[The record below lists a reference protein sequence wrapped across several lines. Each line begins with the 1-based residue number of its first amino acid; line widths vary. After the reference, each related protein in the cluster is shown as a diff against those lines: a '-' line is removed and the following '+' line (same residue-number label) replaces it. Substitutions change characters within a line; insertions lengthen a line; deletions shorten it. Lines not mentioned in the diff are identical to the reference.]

1 MELDLDYFSSFV
13 AFSTITYLPLGVRV
27 RSEKKYA
34 GEAVTDE
41 IIIIKICS
49 SVGMGTGVSLFLG
62 SADDCCCPN
71 SRSFTVEDAQAS
83 ELGDSN
89 LIIFS
94 ISFLR
99 SNSRMY
105 SRKMREKF

>member
-1 MELDLDYFSSFV
+1 MELDLDYSSSFV

-34 GEAVTDE
+34 GEAVTAE

-49 SVGMGTGVSLFLG
+49 SVGMGTGISLFLG
-62 SADDCCCPN
+62 SADDCCSPN